1 MQRDLED
8 ATAKLQTFQESNLK
22 THEDRCVTSVS
33 LFTTKCMFELKNDR
47 DEEELDM
54 CVLDNEKSTN
64 HVTPHVQDLRRSKY
78 Y

>member
-47 DEEELDM
+47 DEEEIDM

-64 HVTPHVQDLRRSKY
+64 HVTPHVQDLRRSKHY
-78 Y
+78 

>member
-33 LFTTKCMFELKNDR
+33 LFTAKCMFELKNDR
-47 DEEELDM
+47 DEEELGM
-54 CVLDNEKSTN
+54 CVLDNDKSTN
-64 HVTPHVQDLRRSKY
+64 YVTPHV
-78 Y
+78 